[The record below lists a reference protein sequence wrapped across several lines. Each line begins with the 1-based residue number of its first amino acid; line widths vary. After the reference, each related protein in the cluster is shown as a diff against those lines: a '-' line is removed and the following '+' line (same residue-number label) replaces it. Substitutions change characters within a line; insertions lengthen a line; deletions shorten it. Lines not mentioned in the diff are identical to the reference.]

1 MPMYLLYLH
10 TDLAFTSL
18 KTGLSFNAEVQNRHT
33 MFNIT
38 SLPFRCAARLKRE
51 LKKGRCK

>member
-18 KTGLSFNAEVQNRHT
+18 KTGLSFNAEVQKRHT